1 MSILIGI
8 KIFDMTGKNVYARN
22 EIANN
27 QINVSSLNPGI
38 YFIKIKDI
46 NNSISTKKLIK
57 N

>member
-8 KIFDMTGKNVYARN
+8 KIFDMTGKNVYAIN

-46 NNSISTKKLIK
+46 NYSISTKKLIK